1 MFLDCEQISVPPL
14 ESVRHLILG
23 SVYSNSGEIA
33 KAKMHYI
40 SALREGELQGD
51 VHTSAFASYELG
63 MLLCKSNEVRMVL
76 NCNYWKSFVY
86 ELSSIISLKEYHIF
100 TYFQTIEEGRSYLIL
115 ARDNYQNYDFENRL
129 NVRIHSALRYYSHP
143 PHPDRQSSSSSSQHV
158 GRRNQL
164 RATSEHRSNG
174 DVEQTTIF
182 TMNSHSDTV

>member
-63 MLLCKSNEVRMVL
+63 MLLCKSNEVKMVL

-86 ELSSIISLKEYHIF
+86 YHYIVEGISYFYLFSDNWRRKIIPHIG
-100 TYFQTIEEGRSYLIL
+100 ER
-115 ARDNYQNYDFENRL
+115 
-129 NVRIHSALRYYSHP
+129 
-143 PHPDRQSSSSSSQHV
+143 
-158 GRRNQL
+158 
-164 RATSEHRSNG
+164 
-174 DVEQTTIF
+174 
-182 TMNSHSDTV
+182 